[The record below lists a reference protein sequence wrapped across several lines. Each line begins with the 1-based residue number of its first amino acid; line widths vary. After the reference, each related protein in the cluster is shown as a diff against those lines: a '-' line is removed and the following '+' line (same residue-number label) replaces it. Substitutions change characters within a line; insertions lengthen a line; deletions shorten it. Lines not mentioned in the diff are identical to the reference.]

1 MLYKHFI
8 LFHFFV
14 MLSFVL
20 TLYTPQPYFLED
32 ARGLFYPQNS
42 IKNNKRHNIYT
53 KIPAKLDIFSIIYK
67 NNSEITKNNMIA

>member
-1 MLYKHFI
+1 MPCKCFI
-8 LFHFFV
+8 LLYFFV

-20 TLYTPQPYFLED
+20 TLDTPHPYFLEG

-42 IKNNKRHNIYT
+42 IKNNKRHNIYN
-53 KIPAKLDIFSIIYK
+53 KIPAKSDIFLIIYK